1 MTVQAY
7 STSPQWFRRLL
18 PPRRPTPAPTQ
29 AQAPTPDQGPIA
41 RLLEIG
47 EGQRGLSFDQLFG
60 PYLADARRVTITDKY
75 IHQFYQARN
84 VMELLETIVRY
95 RADNQPVAV
104 HLITSVTQP
113 EYAANQL
120 IFLQKMALA
129 APTVD
134 LTFTWEMIDAPLLHD
149 RSIVTDNGWKIILGR
164 GLDIFQWYEAKDAFD
179 FTNRL
184 QCNRRLRGC
193 TITYVREE

>member
-1 MTVQAY
+1 MTVQPY
-7 STSPQWFRRLL
+7 PTGPQWFRRLW
-18 PPRRPTPAPTQ
+18 PARRPAATPAP
-29 AQAPTPDQGPIA
+29 APAPVPAA

-47 EGQRGLSFDQLFG
+47 EGQRGLSYDQLFG
-60 PYLADARRVTITDKY
+60 PYLADARRITITDKY

-84 VMELLETIVRY
+84 LMELLETIVRC
-95 RADNQPVAV
+95 RATEQPVAV

-113 EYAANQL
+113 EFAANQEL
-120 IFLQKMALA
+120 FLHKMALA

-134 LTFTWEMIDAPLLHD
+134 MTFTWEMVDPQLLHD
-149 RSIVTDNGWKIILGR
+149 RFIVTDHGWKIALGR

-184 QCNRRLRGC
+184 QTNRRLRGC
-193 TITYVREE
+193 LITYGRVA